1 MPFSL
6 DHVVFFGRT
15 WNESIGMYALDEACL
30 QTLRILDCPGG
41 PDGLVSE
48 GLARGLD
55 ITAVDPQYASTAEA
69 LEQRGRSEINQT
81 VDAWL
86 ADPETGDNHGG
97 RAEDSEAQSR
107 MARMRTFKQL
117 KIEALESFIKAFRRH
132 PDRYVTGKLPD
143 LPFDNDSFDL
153 VLSGHLLFAYAS
165 KDRGGLMHD
174 ETFDLDFHIAAVR
187 ELIRVGHEV
196 RLFPTYAFFG
206 PRRRHDYIA
215 PVLDAIRA
223 DGHTVDFIP
232 AQWVQDTYSEFNDTL
247 RIRKGS
253 G

>member
-15 WNESIGMYALDEACL
+15 WDESMGMYALEASDL
-30 QTLRILDCPGG
+30 EQRRILDCPGG

-55 ITAVDPQYASTAEA
+55 ITAVDPQYEDAPEA
-69 LEQRGRSEINQT
+69 LEQRGRTEIHQT
-81 VDAWL
+81 VEAWI
-86 ADPETGDNHGG
+86 ADPETGGDI
-97 RAEDSEAQSR
+97 E
-107 MARMRTFKQL
+107 RMREYERL
-117 KIEALESFIKAFRRH
+117 KIEALESFITAFRSH
-132 PDRYVTGKLPD
+132 PDRYVTGRLPS
-143 LPFDNDSFDL
+143 LPFDDDAFDL

-165 KDRGGLMHD
+165 KEHGGLMQD
-174 ETFDLDFHIAAVR
+174 ETFDLDFHLAAVR
-187 ELIRVGHEV
+187 ELVRVGREV

-223 DGHTVDFIP
+223 DGHEADFIP
-232 AQWVQDTYSEFNDTL
+232 SRWVQEEYDQFNDTL
-247 RIRKGS
+247 RIRRGTR
-253 G
+253 